1 MAFYI
6 KDKNGNYRQSNGA
19 CGFKVFPF
27 AVAAEEFNTSTAAQT
42 ALNQFSRMSLAAT
55 GATVV
60 EE

>member
-1 MAFYI
+1 MAYYI
-6 KDKNGNYRQSNGA
+6 KDKNENYRQSTGA
-19 CGFKVFPF
+19 WGVKGD
-27 AVAAEEFNTSTAAQT
+27 AEEFNTSTAAQT

>member
-19 CGFKVFPF
+19 WGLKVIPF
-27 AVAAEEFNTSTAAQT
+27 AGAAEEFNTSTAAQT
-42 ALNQFSRMSLAAT
+42 ALNQFSRMSMAET

>member
-1 MAFYI
+1 MAFFI
-6 KDKNGNYRQSNGA
+6 KDKSRNYRDSDGSW
-19 CGFKVFPF
+19 GYKHPDK
-27 AVAAEEFNTSTAAQT
+27 EFNTSTAAQT

>member
-6 KDKNGNYRQSNGA
+6 KDKNENYRQSTGA
-19 CGFKVFPF
+19 WGVKGD
-27 AVAAEEFNTSTAAQT
+27 AEAFYDQILVNR